1 MNTEKTMFAVIK
13 TGGKQYKVAAN
24 DKITVMTLKGEPGDV
39 VSFDSVLALFDGET
53 SHVGAPHVAG
63 ASVAGAIVSH
73 ERGAKVIAFKKRRRK
88 NSRRKRG
95 HKQDLTIVQIT
106 DILTGGAKPAR
117 RTRAATA
124 PAALMSEPTN
134 AHHAAESAAKA
145 AGLDTK
151 KFQRLEKPFGAPDN
165 LEWIHGIGPGI
176 AEKLHGIGVYHF
188 WQVAALLPQ
197 DIAAIEHEVGFSGR
211 AERDHWKDQARD
223 LMAGKPPV
231 PKTTGHHQHEDH
243 A

>member
-1 MNTEKTMFAVIK
+1 MFAVIK
-13 TGGKQYKVAAN
+13 TGGKQYKVAAD

-39 VSFDSVLALFDGET
+39 VSFDNVLALFDGSA

-63 ASVAGAIVSH
+63 ASVAGTIVSH

-106 DILTGGAKPAR
+106 DILTGGAKPAH
-117 RTRAATA
+117 RTGASAA
-124 PAALMSEPTN
+124 PAALLSERAS

-145 AGLDTK
+145 SGLDTT
-151 KFQRLEKPFGAPDN
+151 KFQRLDKPFGAPDD

-188 WQVAALLPQ
+188 WQVAALSPQ
-197 DIAAIEHEVGFSGR
+197 DIAEIEHEVGFSGR

-223 LMAGKPPV
+223 LMAGKPPA
-231 PKTTGHHQHEDH
+231 PKTGHHQHEDR

>member
-1 MNTEKTMFAVIK
+1 MFAVIK
-13 TGGKQYKVAAN
+13 TGGKQYKVAAE
-24 DKITVMTLKGEPGDV
+24 DTITVMTLKGEPGDV
-39 VSFDSVLALFDGET
+39 ISFDSVLALFDGEA
-53 SHVGAPHVAG
+53 SHVGAPHVEG
-63 ASVAGAIVSH
+63 ASVAGKIVSH

-95 HKQDLTIVQIT
+95 HKQDLTVVQIT
-106 DILTGGAKPAR
+106 DILTGGAKPAH
-117 RTRAATA
+117 RTASTA
-124 PAALMSEPTN
+124 PAALLSEPAG
-134 AHHAAESAAKA
+134 AHHAAAAAAKA
-145 AGLDTK
+145 AGLDTS
-151 KFQRLEKPFGAPDN
+151 KFQKLDKAFGAPDN

-176 AEKLHGIGVYHF
+176 AKKLHGIGVFHF
-188 WQVAALLPQ
+188 WQVAAISPE

-231 PKTTGHHQHEDH
+231 PKTGHHHEEH